1 MTEKLLIVDDD
12 VDTLR
17 LVGLMLQRQGYQI
30 VAANNG
36 HQALIMAQSELPD
49 LILLDIMMPDMD
61 GYEVTRRLKANVSTN
76 SIPIIMFTAKS
87 QVDDKVTGFDVG
99 VDDYLTKPTQPR
111 ELFAHVKAVLARG
124 SKTKTQAAA
133 PSGEKGY
140 MIGVISAKGGL
151 GASTLAMNVGVMLQQ
166 RTKKEVIVA
175 EFRPG
180 EGSMCLDLG
189 FTKPEGLNRLLQS
202 KPTEIMAGDVDK
214 ELLTHTS
221 GVRFLMSTYTPHDAR
236 FIVCSDTFEAIANQL
251 SHLAGYIILDLGA
264 GLTPTTEKILSLCD
278 DLIVVVDPLPYTV
291 IRTKALIDD
300 LTERGFGEGRLLLTL
315 INRIRTEMQLSWTQV
330 REQLGHD
337 LAVAFTPAPELI
349 YQAAKGNIP
358 AVLMQ
363 PDSLTTQQ
371 FTKLADTITKRVR
384 QEA

>member
-36 HQALIMAQSELPD
+36 HQALIMAQSETPD

-111 ELFAHVKAVLARG
+111 ELFAHVKAVLSRG
-124 SKTKTQAAA
+124 SKTKSLTPTPA
-133 PSGEKGY
+133 GEKGY
-140 MIGVISAKGGL
+140 VIGIISAKGGL
-151 GASTLAMNVGVMLQQ
+151 GASTLAMNLGVMLHQ
-166 RTKKEVIVA
+166 RAKKEIIVA

-180 EGSMCLDLG
+180 EGSMALDLG

-214 ELLTHTS
+214 ELLAHTS
-221 GVRFLMSTYTPHDAR
+221 GVRFLMSSFTPHDAR

-251 SHLAGYIILDLGA
+251 THLSGYVILDLGP
-264 GLTPTTEKILSLCD
+264 GLTPTTDKILSLCD

-291 IRTKALIDD
+291 TRTKALIDD
-300 LTERGFGEGRLLLTL
+300 LTERGFGEGRLLITL
-315 INRIRTEMQLSWTQV
+315 ITRIRTEMQLSWTQV

-337 LAVAFTPAPELI
+337 LAVAFTPAPELT

-363 PDSLTTQQ
+363 PDNLTTQQ
-371 FTKLADTITKRVR
+371 FTKLADTISKRVR

>member
-1 MTEKLLIVDDD
+1 MSEKLLIVDDD
-12 VDTLR
+12 MDTLR

-30 VAANNG
+30 VAASNG
-36 HQALIMAQSELPD
+36 HQALIMAQSEMPD

-76 SIPIIMFTAKS
+76 SIPVIMFTAKS

-99 VDDYLTKPTQPR
+99 ADDYLTKPTQPR
-111 ELFAHVKAVLARG
+111 ELFAHVKAVLSRG
-124 SKTKTQAAA
+124 SKSRSGA
-133 PSGEKGY
+133 PTPVGEKGH
-140 MIGVISAKGGL
+140 MIGIISAKSGL
-151 GASTLAMNVGVMLQQ
+151 GASTLALNLGVMLHQ

-180 EGSMCLDLG
+180 EGSIALDIG

-214 ELLTHTS
+214 ELMAHTS
-221 GVRFLMSTYTPHDAR
+221 GVRFLLSTFTPHDAHYV
-236 FIVCSDTFEAIANQL
+236 VCSDTFEAIANQL
-251 SHLAGYIILDLGA
+251 AHLASFILLDLGP
-264 GLTPTTEKILSLCD
+264 GLPPTTEKIISLCD
-278 DLIVVVDPLPYTV
+278 DLIVVVDPLPFTV
-291 IRTKALIDD
+291 TRTKALLDD
-300 LTERGFGEGRLLLTL
+300 LTERGFGEGRLLITL
-315 INRIRTEMQLSWTQV
+315 ITRNRTELQLSWTQV

-358 AVLMQ
+358 AVIMQ